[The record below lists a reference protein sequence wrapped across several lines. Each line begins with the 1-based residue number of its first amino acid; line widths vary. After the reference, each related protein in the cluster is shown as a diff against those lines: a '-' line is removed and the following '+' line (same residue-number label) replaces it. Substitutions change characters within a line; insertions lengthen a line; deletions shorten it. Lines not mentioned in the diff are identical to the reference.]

1 MKYRVVLNSPNTGP
15 VFLGNYSETE
25 VSHLCESFSD
35 EGIALSIN
43 NYSEKRKLV
52 ANPTE
57 FGDTDPNVAK
67 RSIESPI
74 TDFNRQ
80 LLSSETTVGKRR
92 KIRYPIRKDDFMR
105 YSLEEAALNL
115 AILIPTAR
123 KRLPDSFVKEL
134 ENKRHISQ
142 AFIDKYPHPQ
152 TLKEIILEVVDQLLK
167 TNSKM
172 EKSKAP
178 SALGIGKPSD
188 LKGFNEVFLEGAK
201 GLSFLPN
208 ITLIAEQRFSSGESS
223 KDSFLK
229 VIETTILEEETL
241 GIKSSNTLFRDI
253 CIETL
258 RPLRDLKLTACTRA
272 SEECIVPCL
281 VDSGKRYE
289 GGSIQGQFVDIY
301 RQPETE
307 RKYAT
312 RYGRMVLGCR
322 QTAFLANPYYFFR
335 ILTQSVLARVA
346 TYEANLCIIND
357 KTLGNEEKVDISL
370 YRKFI
375 PPSVRLNTYSD
386 YMWESICPAFFDLF
400 NGKTKG
406 YPYVQFYDYTKIPGR
421 WSSEQRALVKD
432 HFNLDYTADKNYRL
446 PENYHITFSFAGT
459 PTSAKDSNL
468 AAHVGQNST
477 VVYFTSNIA
486 GETLKNVLK
495 KASTQNESDWN
506 EEINGQITKLRQNIS
521 KALKREGFTV
531 SNLKTARGAV
541 LPERKQ
547 MSSRDFKVI
556 NGDAYDLRFLDEH
569 LKDDPNQSLI
579 VGLSWKAPTSIKV
592 GVEGSPEFTLN
603 PFTAA
608 AFNSYTKTAKFAELR
623 LNLGLDAEIENL
635 NTTVELFISPV
646 ENHAASIRELFKGIA
661 NIPKGQLDRF
671 TFSTESGQPL
681 NSYQDPVFV
690 KDFIEEAIRDFI
702 YSFTQS

>member
-1 MKYRVVLNSPNTGP
+1 MVYRVVLNSPNTGP
-15 VFLGNYSETE
+15 VFLGNYSEVE

-43 NYSEKRKLV
+43 NYSEKRRLA
-52 ANPTE
+52 ANPAE
-57 FGDTDPNVAK
+57 FGDTEQDVAK

-74 TDFNRQ
+74 KDFKRQ
-80 LLSSETTVGKRR
+80 LLSSETTVGKKR
-92 KIRYPIRKDDFMR
+92 KIKYPIKKDDFMR

-123 KRLPDSFVKEL
+123 KHLPDSFVKEL
-134 ENKRHISQ
+134 EKKRHISQ
-142 AFIDKYPHPQ
+142 EFIDNYPHPQ
-152 TLKEIILEVVDQLLK
+152 TLKEIVLEVVDQLLK
-167 TNSKM
+167 TNTKM

-201 GLSFLPN
+201 GLMFLPN
-208 ITLIAEQRFSSGESS
+208 ITLIAEQKFSSGERS
-223 KDSFLK
+223 KDSFLT
-229 VIETTILEEETL
+229 VIENTLLEEDL
-241 GIKSSNTLFRDI
+241 SGIKSSNTLFRDI
-253 CIETL
+253 CTETL
-258 RPLRDLKLTACTRA
+258 RPLKNRKLTACTRA

-281 VDSGKRYE
+281 VDSGKRYS
-289 GGSIQGQFVDIY
+289 GGGIVDIY

-307 RKYAT
+307 KKYAT

-432 HFNLDYTADKNYRL
+432 HFKMDYTADKNYRL

-459 PTSAKDSNL
+459 PTSAQDSNL

-506 EEINGQITKLRQNIS
+506 EEINGQISDLRRRI
-521 KALKREGFTV
+521 KTALKREGFKV
-531 SNLKTARGAV
+531 SNLKTGRGDV

-623 LNLGLDAEIENL
+623 LNLGLDTEISNL
-635 NTTVELFISPV
+635 DTTVELFISPV
-646 ENHAASIRELFKGIA
+646 ENHAESIRELFRGIA
-661 NIPKGQLDRF
+661 NIPQDQLDYF

-681 NSYQDPVFV
+681 NSYKDPAFV
-690 KDFIEEAIRDFI
+690 KDFIEEAIREFI